1 MSQYID
7 LSQTIKN
14 AMPVHPYDD
23 EVKLYQ
29 DKYLERD
36 QYNNSKLEAGMHI
49 GTHIDLPRHLLDR
62 TELICD
68 FAIERFIGKGCLLDV
83 RGEAVISMKEEYQH
97 LVKESDIVLLHT
109 GFDEK
114 FGTHEYY
121 NEHPVIDEQLAQFF
135 IEKGVKMVGL
145 DTPSPDQYP
154 FEIHKLL
161 FENEIFIIENLMNL
175 HKLRDVSTFEVLAFP
190 LNIQAEASLARVVA
204 KI

>member
-1 MSQYID
+1 MSKYID
-7 LSQTIKN
+7 LSQMIKN

-29 DKYLERD
+29 DRFLERD
-36 QYNNSKLEAGMHI
+36 QYNNTKLEAGMHI
-49 GTHIDLPRHLLDR
+49 GTHIDAPRHLLDR
-62 TELICD
+62 TELISD
-68 FAIERFIGKGCLLDV
+68 FAIDHFIGNGCLLNV
-83 RGEAVISMKEEYQH
+83 RGEAVISMKEEYH
-97 LVKESDIVLLHT
+97 DLVKEGDIVLLHT
-109 GFDEK
+109 GYDEN
-114 FGTHEYY
+114 FGTDEYY

-161 FENEIFIIENLMNL
+161 FKNGIFLIENLMNL
-175 HKLRDVSTFEVLAFP
+175 QKLCDVSSFEVLAFP
-190 LNIQAEASLARVVA
+190 LNIRAEASLARVAA